1 MSTNN
6 IGDTPLYV
14 LNDDTPAIEDLTA
27 EEAVEDIDPDADYTD
42 VSRLTK
48 EVKAMAADMGRG
60 QARSLVNAYYKM
72 QRQRIRT
79 KAQLRGPMSE
89 NAEALTAFF
98 AERTSNVEGLY
109 KQALQV
115 YAVSSP
121 VGKWSLSIKGIG
133 PVIAAGL
140 IAYVDIEKTPNAGAL
155 WRFSG
160 LDPTLPRLTKGEKAK
175 YNARLK
181 TLCWKIGESFVKV
194 SNRPDAVYGHMY
206 ATRKEQEIA
215 RNESLQFQVQALAAA
230 ERVGK
235 TTVAYKWYSEGKLPP
250 AHIHARA
257 RRYAVKLFLSHWHYV
272 AFETFYGTP
281 PEKPYILTQPEHSQH
296 FITPPNWPTA

>member
-1 MSTNN
+1 MSTSWEEINLS
-6 IGDTPLYV
+6 IGGQPIAGLMEDEQEPI
-14 LNDDTPAIEDLTA
+14 NDLTA

-48 EVKAMAADMGRG
+48 EVKAVAADMGRT

-79 KAQLRGPMSE
+79 KAQLRGPINE
-89 NAEALTAFF
+89 NAQALTAFF

-115 YAVSSP
+115 YALASP

-140 IAYVDIEKTPNAGAL
+140 IAYIDIEKTPNAGAL

-160 LDPTLPRLTKGEKAK
+160 LDPTLPRLTKGEKSK

-194 SNRPDAVYGHMY
+194 RQPP
-206 ATRKEQEIA
+206 R
-215 RNESLQFQVQALAAA
+215 R
-230 ERVGK
+230 RV
-235 TTVAYKWYSEGKLPP
+235 
-250 AHIHARA
+250 RA
-257 RRYAVKLFLSHWHYV
+257 PIR
-272 AFETFYGTP
+272 
-281 PEKPYILTQPEHSQH
+281 
-296 FITPPNWPTA
+296 